1 MKLYFVGAVVVII
14 IAMSL
19 FVASRFSNDGS
30 QIIYQTTGL
39 RSYDLGGVGIL
50 KNANG
55 VPYLFKGFLESW
67 NVDGNGDIV
76 VKASSGSG
84 QTFEGVVKLN
94 PNLGFQTLLFDEQLT
109 RLLNSPYEMT
119 KMGKMSDLSR
129 SQLVGILKTG
139 RFMAFG
145 YALQLINNTNVN
157 IIMEN
162 DRPVIRTC
170 YIRSYGKLL

>member
-1 MKLYFVGAVVVII
+1 MKLYFVGAIAVVII
-14 IAMSL
+14 AVSL

-30 QIIYQTTGL
+30 RVIYQHTG
-39 RSYDLGGVGIL
+39 SGAYDLGGVGIL
-50 KNANG
+50 KNASG

-67 NVDGNGDIV
+67 NTDSNGDIV
-76 VKASSGSG
+76 VKATSGSG

-109 RLLNSPYEMT
+109 RLLNSPYELT
-119 KMGKMSDLSR
+119 KIGKMSDLSR
-129 SQLVGILKTG
+129 SQLEGILKTG

-145 YALQLINNTNVN
+145 YALQLVNNTSVN
-157 IIMEN
+157 IITEN